1 MENIID
7 ASKIHFEKQYL
18 ACDIW
23 TTLSAL
29 ACFCESTTQSQHTSL
44 WMDSASIQITSKI
57 ISEQDCIS
65 LFKIGHKKHWL
76 ELPKVDTGRE
86 PLFPL
91 SVSQIRGGG
100 GGGGMA

>member
-1 MENIID
+1 MENIVD
-7 ASKIHFEKQYL
+7 ASKNHVEKQYL

-29 ACFCESTTQSQHTSL
+29 ACFGESTTPSQHISIR
-44 WMDSASIQITSKI
+44 MDSASIQITSKI

-65 LFKIGHKKHWL
+65 LFKIGHRKHWL
-76 ELPKVDTGRE
+76 ELPKVDRGRE

-91 SVSQIRGGG
+91 SV
-100 GGGGMA
+100 

>member
-1 MENIID
+1 MENIVD
-7 ASKIHFEKQYL
+7 ASKIHVEKQYL

-29 ACFCESTTQSQHTSL
+29 ACFGESTNPSQHTSL
-44 WMDSASIQITSKI
+44 RMDSASIQIKSKI

-65 LFKIGHKKHWL
+65 LFKIGHRKHLL
-76 ELPKVDTGRE
+76 ELPKVDRGRE

-91 SVSQIRGGG
+91 SV
-100 GGGGMA
+100 

>member
-7 ASKIHFEKQYL
+7 VSKIHVENPYL

-23 TTLSAL
+23 TTLSVL
-29 ACFCESTTQSQHTSL
+29 ASFGKSTTPSQHTSL
-44 WMDSASIQITSKI
+44 RMDSASIQITSKI

-65 LFKIGHKKHWL
+65 LLKIGHKKHWL
-76 ELPKVDTGRE
+76 ELPKVDRGRD

-91 SVSQIRGGG
+91 SL
-100 GGGGMA
+100 

>member
-7 ASKIHFEKQYL
+7 VSKIRVEKQYL

-29 ACFCESTTQSQHTSL
+29 ACFGESTTTSQHTSL
-44 WMDSASIQITSKI
+44 RMDSPSIQIISKS

-65 LFKIGHKKHWL
+65 LFIIGHKKHWL
-76 ELPKVDTGRE
+76 ELPIVNRGRE

-91 SVSQIRGGG
+91 SLTDM
-100 GGGGMA
+100 GGGMS